1 MLTLG
6 SARKQTLH
14 SRSEYFGYL
23 SYKSKRVNRI
33 MYFTY
38 CLIVHIDMHP
48 RATREI
54 VLWLLLATHAQ
65 AIPVGVLLKS
75 KQGIETASL

>member
-1 MLTLG
+1 M
-6 SARKQTLH
+6 QTLH
-14 SRSEYFGYL
+14 SRSEYFGHL
-23 SYKSKRVNRI
+23 SYKTNARTKSCILHIV
-33 MYFTY
+33 Y
-38 CLIVHIDMHP
+38 LIVHIDNVMHP